1 MAEQK
6 NYLFQ
11 RVICHLFLW
20 PGVLFMIAG
29 LVGIIMP
36 ESDHE
41 LSMASTAFLMGL
53 VPALICTI
61 VLFRIQKK
69 LRGRMDEATERMI
82 LNLAKSQKGILTVG
96 LLSANTNLSMSQSKE
111 LLNKMVING
120 AASADSN
127 SNGAIEYVFHDFVK

>member
-11 RVICHLFLW
+11 RIICHLFLW

-29 LVGIIMP
+29 ITGMIMP
-36 ESDHE
+36 DSDKE
-41 LSMASTAFLMGL
+41 FTPAFMAFLMGL
-53 VPALICTI
+53 VPAAVCTI
-61 VLFRIQKK
+61 FLFRIRNK

-82 LNLAKSQKGILTVG
+82 LNLAKTHKGVLTVG
-96 LLSANTNLSMSQSKE
+96 LLSSKTELSMSQSKE
-111 LLNKMVING
+111 LLGKMVING